1 MMKNTKADK
10 DTGAQL
16 TNCPNGEDKIKTEQ
30 PEKKEK
36 VKHPRLKKAGK
47 LFLLFLLIGGIYNA
61 FFGIENNISYQQGYR
76 LAAMVVDREE
86 KNDDIY
92 LEIYVGIYHS
102 DHPFY
107 TVRAGNEETERLRK
121 NDSRIFRVSD
131 DYSTVIIDD
140 SIPLMRQLEDAPEII
155 NGRKALG

>member
-1 MMKNTKADK
+1 M
-10 DTGAQL
+10 
-16 TNCPNGEDKIKTEQ
+16 
-30 PEKKEK
+30 
-36 VKHPRLKKAGK
+36 
-47 LFLLFLLIGGIYNA
+47 LFLLIGGIYNA
-61 FFGIENNISYQQGYR
+61 FFGIENNVSYQQGYR

-86 KNDDIY
+86 KNDGIY
-92 LEIYVGIYHS
+92 LEIYAGIYHS